1 MRPDSPDCRL
11 ARGYL
16 QLPGTVGLSVK
27 SKISQFKFLVDL
39 KVPFTVVFDKKS
51 EVEIKNREQYV
62 PVLDVWVHD
71 DLNVT
76 TFQRRYCSRI

>member
-1 MRPDSPDCRL
+1 
-11 ARGYL
+11 
-16 QLPGTVGLSVK
+16 
-27 SKISQFKFLVDL
+27 VDL